1 MSVRQ
6 FTTRSLALAAVIA
19 VVGTPLAAQQDT
31 TRLRTSSSTRISV
44 SKGEVQLRVD
54 TVHMT
59 RYDTVRIDNTIVRV
73 DTVVIAAPPPPIVLT
88 ELGSWYWGVFA
99 GATAPTA
106 DIDRL
111 YTNGFHGGGAF
122 GWDPRDSWLG
132 ARLTAQL
139 NQLGREVG
147 RSSILV
153 GSGTAL
159 MWQVATDL
167 KAKINVGGW
176 SFYTVGGLGFNSY
189 NHMATVADREDFDS
203 GNFPTQL
210 PTVIPTQ
217 ENADDFTFCEGAFTD
232 PETNCYR
239 LANNDWKTKFSW
251 NFGVGTDFHIGS
263 QDMFFEVRWNPISTA
278 GTYTWYVPISLGV
291 RYF

>member
-73 DTVVIAAPPPPIVLT
+73 DTVVVAAPPPPIVLT
-88 ELGSWYWGVFA
+88 ELGSWYWSVFA
-99 GATAPTA
+99 GATAPTG

-111 YTNGFHGGGAF
+111 YTNGFHAGGAV
-122 GWDPRDSWLG
+122 GWDPRTSWVGFRVLG
-132 ARLTAQL
+132 QL
-139 NQLGREVG
+139 SQLGREAG
-147 RSSILV
+147 RSSLLV
-153 GSGTAL
+153 GSGTPL
-159 MWQVATDL
+159 MWQFAGDL
-167 KAKINVGGW
+167 KLKANFGGW
-176 SFYTVGGLGFNSY
+176 SLYGIGGLGFNSY
-189 NHMATVADREDFDS
+189 NRLATVAD
-203 GNFPTQL
+203 
-210 PTVIPTQ
+210 
-217 ENADDFTFCEGAFTD
+217 ADDFDGTPGELDDVTACELD
-232 PETNCYR
+232 PDGDNEFNCYR
-239 LANNDWKTKFSW
+239 LANNDWSTEFSW

-263 QDMFFEVRWNPISTA
+263 QDMFLEVRWNPISTNGA
-278 GTYTWYVPISLGV
+278 YTWYVPISLGL

>member
-19 VVGTPLAAQQDT
+19 VVGNPLAAQQDT

-59 RYDTVRIDNTIVRV
+59 RYDTVRVDNTIVRV

-88 ELGSWYWGVFA
+88 ELGSWYWSVFA
-99 GATAPTA
+99 GATAPTG

-111 YTNGFHGGGAF
+111 YTNGFHAGGAV
-122 GWDPRDSWLG
+122 GWDPRTSWVGFRVLG
-132 ARLTAQL
+132 QL
-139 NQLGREVG
+139 SQLGREAG
-147 RSSILV
+147 RSSLLV

-159 MWQVATDL
+159 MWQFAGDL
-167 KAKINVGGW
+167 KLKANFGGW
-176 SFYTVGGLGFNSY
+176 SLYGIGGLGFNSY
-189 NHMATVADREDFDS
+189 NRMATVTDVEDDLVV
-203 GNFPTQL
+203 NPL
-210 PTVIPTQ
+210 EP
-217 ENADDFTFCEGAFTD
+217 DDVTACELD
-232 PETNCYR
+232 PDGDNEFNCYR
-239 LANNDWKTKFSW
+239 LANTDWSTEFSW
-251 NFGVGTDFHIGS
+251 NFGIGTDFHIGS
-263 QDMFFEVRWNPISTA
+263 QDMFFEVRWNPISTNGA
-278 GTYTWYVPISLGV
+278 YTWYVPISLGL